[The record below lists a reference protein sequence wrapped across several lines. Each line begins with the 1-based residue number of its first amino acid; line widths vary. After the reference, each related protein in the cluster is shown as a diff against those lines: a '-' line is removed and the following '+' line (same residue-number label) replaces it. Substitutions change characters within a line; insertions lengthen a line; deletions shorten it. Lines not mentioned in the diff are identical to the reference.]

1 MTVHL
6 LKLCVGVDRV
16 EQLTEWGRE
25 ERGRGGAPIVH
36 TRNTPKRACEVL
48 DGGSLYWVIK
58 GSILCRQAVVRVETL
73 GEGPLARCEIE
84 LDHDVVRV
92 VPTPKRAF
100 QGWRYLEAAQAPP
113 DLRGVSDADL
123 PPELARELRSLG
135 AW

>member
-25 ERGRGGAPIVH
+25 ERGRGGAPVVH
-36 TRNTPKRACEVL
+36 TRNTPKRATEVL

-58 GSILCRQAVVRVETL
+58 GAILCRQAVVGIETF

-84 LDHDVVRV
+84 LSPDVVRV
-92 VPTPKRAF
+92 LPTPKRAF
-100 QGWRYLEAAQAPP
+100 QGWRYLETAQAPA
-113 DLRGVSDADL
+113 DLRDIADTDL
-123 PPELARELRSLG
+123 PPELARELRTLG

>member
-1 MTVHL
+1 VTTHL

-36 TRNTPKRACEVL
+36 TRNTPKRAAEVL

-58 GSILCRQAVVRVETL
+58 GAVLCRQAVVGIETI

-84 LDHDVVRV
+84 LSPAVVRV
-92 VPTPKRAF
+92 LPTPKRAF
-100 QGWRYLEAAQAPP
+100 QGWRYLESAQAPP
-113 DLRGVSDADL
+113 DLRDVSDADL
-123 PPELARELRSLG
+123 PPELARELRALG